1 MPEALIELNVTWD
14 QLHLMITRSTTPD
27 LIMLYYK
34 LMDFFEKQFT
44 ESKDYIKECELDI
57 FYEIKVKQQCM
68 QILK

>member
-57 FYEIKVKQQCM
+57 FYEIKVKQQCTK
-68 QILK
+68 ILK

>member
-68 QILK
+68 KILK